1 MPGTLLKTGDLISFI
16 PLGPHVC
23 PLIIA
28 PLPLSGKGKKMT
40 IANQIVC
47 VEGDEIPD
55 MLKAPLDYISP
66 PYVIPGKGELDVKPP
81 ANCYTMKTTL
91 SGKKIMILAP
101 PFQAEFKVRVPAMQP
116 SPGPAPPIPD
126 SSLTKKY
133 MVQYIPTILQPL
145 VSGA

>member
-1 MPGTLLKTGDLISFI
+1 MPGPLLKTGDLISFI

-23 PLIIA
+23 PPIVA
-28 PLPLSGKGKKMT
+28 PLPLLGKGKKMT

-55 MLKAPLDYISP
+55 MLKAPLPYISP
-66 PYVIPGKGELDVKPP
+66 PYVIPGVGKLDVKPP

-91 SGKKIMILAP
+91 SGKKIMMLAP
-101 PFQAEFKVRVPAMQP
+101 PFQAEFKVTVPAMQP
-116 SPGPAPPIPD
+116 PPGPAPPIPD

-133 MVQYIPTILQPL
+133 MVQYIPTVLQPL
-145 VSGA
+145 VIGA